1 MPWTTAK
8 TDWAIQPRDQYGR
21 YNGDWFNWQD
31 YERIRENIEYL
42 AETYYAPIAAMQSID
57 QAVMAYPGYTGYT
70 SGAAITDAMR
80 YAAPVM
86 VNLQIN
92 PIERN
97 LDILADSIYRPDGYP
112 ATKTWAANGKTPTVA
127 DLNRYENCL
136 LQIYNVMK
144 NSAAYRLA
152 IRLGTKR
159 GDVK

>member
-1 MPWTTAK
+1 MPWTTPK
-8 TDWAIQPRDQYGR
+8 TNWAIQPRDQYGR

-57 QAVMAYPGYTGYT
+57 QAVMEYPGYTGYT

-97 LDILADSIYRPDGYP
+97 LDILADNIYRPDGYQ

-127 DLNRYENCL
+127 DLNRWETVL
-136 LQIYNVMK
+136 LNLYDAFGRSISFKMPTPMG
-144 NSAAYRLA
+144 
-152 IRLGTKR
+152 LGKE
-159 GDVK
+159 VF